1 MIASLYGAVRSLKSD
16 QLVIDVNGI
25 GYLVH
30 ITASTSSK
38 LGVGRNFQIYTSMV
52 VREDSM
58 TLYGFIESEDRDLF
72 ELVQTVSGIGP
83 KVALAI
89 TGSMSTD
96 DLAHAVNSKDESAIS
111 QVPGIGKKGAQRLIL
126 ELAGKMEFTRQPI
139 KSGGFSWREQL
150 VEALTGLGFTR
161 RQAEGAV
168 NEISSGVDVNELSK
182 MAPSELLKLALNQ
195 TNSQKGLSK

>member
-1 MIASLYGAVRSLKSD
+1 MIASLYGAIRSLNSD
-16 QLVIDVNGI
+16 QLVVDVNGV
-25 GYLVH
+25 GYLVNV
-30 ITASTSSK
+30 TASTSSK
-38 LGVGRNFQIYTSMV
+38 LGVGRNFLIYTSMV

-58 TLYGFIESEDRDLF
+58 TLYGFIESAERDLF

-89 TGSMSTD
+89 TASMSTEE
-96 DLAHAVNSKDESAIS
+96 LAHAVNRKDAIAIS

-126 ELAGKMEFTRQPI
+126 ELAGKLEFSRPQI

-161 RQAEGAV
+161 RQAESAV
-168 NEISSGVDVNELSK
+168 NEISSGIDVNELSK

-195 TNSQKGLSK
+195 TKSQKGLSK

>member
-1 MIASLYGAVRSLKSD
+1 
-16 QLVIDVNGI
+16 
-25 GYLVH
+25 
-30 ITASTSSK
+30 
-38 LGVGRNFQIYTSMV
+38 
-52 VREDSM
+52 M

-89 TGSMSTD
+89 TGAMSTE

>member
-1 MIASLYGAVRSLKSD
+1 MIASLFGAVRSLKSD
-16 QLVIDVNGI
+16 QLVIDVNGV

-89 TGSMSTD
+89 TGAMSTE

>member
-16 QLVIDVNGI
+16 QLVIDVNGV

-38 LGVGRNFQIYTSMV
+38 LGVGRNFQIYTSLV

-89 TGSMSTD
+89 TGSMSTE
-96 DLAHAVNSKDESAIS
+96 DLAYAVNSKDESAIS

-126 ELAGKMEFTRQPI
+126 ELAGKMEFTRHPI

>member
-16 QLVIDVNGI
+16 QLVIDVNGV

-96 DLAHAVNSKDESAIS
+96 DLAHAINSKDESAIS